1 MRVPVVGR
9 PLIGSKTPMRWCCD
23 ALQHQFE
30 NRKKRGI
37 AVVAV
42 PPDEQHPQPR
52 FQLSLRSIDDEA
64 VGKVESPLAGEY
76 IAQTLQ
82 TWAPIKYCP
91 WCGVELAR
99 FYKKSWQALFDESE
113 LSAAR

>member
-1 MRVPVVGR
+1 
-9 PLIGSKTPMRWCCD
+9 MRWCCN
-23 ALQHQFE
+23 AIQQQFE

-42 PPDEQHPQPR
+42 PPNELHPEPR

-64 VGKVESPLAGEY
+64 VGKVQSPLAGEY

-82 TWAPIKYCP
+82 TWAPVKYCP
-91 WCGVELAR
+91 WCGVELGR
-99 FYKKSWQALFDESE
+99 FYRKTWEALHDKSEMSGLQRRAN
-113 LSAAR
+113 

>member
-1 MRVPVVGR
+1 
-9 PLIGSKTPMRWCCD
+9 MRWCCN
-23 ALQHQFE
+23 AIEQLFE

-42 PPDEQHPQPR
+42 RPNELYAEPR

-64 VGKVESPLAGEY
+64 VGKVQSPLAGEY
-76 IAQTLQ
+76 LAQTLQ

-91 WCGVELAR
+91 WCGVELGR
-99 FYKKSWQALFDESE
+99 FYRKSREALYDESE
-113 LSAAR
+113 LSAIQRRAS